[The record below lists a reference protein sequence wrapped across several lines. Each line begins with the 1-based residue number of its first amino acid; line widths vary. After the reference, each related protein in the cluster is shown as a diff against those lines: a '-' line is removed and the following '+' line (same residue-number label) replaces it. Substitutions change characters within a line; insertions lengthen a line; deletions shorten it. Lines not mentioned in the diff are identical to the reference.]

1 MSEQAILEKL
11 NSLTTAVATFARL
24 AGVRLT
30 RAEVCERI
38 GIHRNTLANYIADK
52 GFPTPMRCGNWSLAE
67 VLEWQMA
74 RLDAGKSASASDPR
88 PVELAKGA
96 FHLYRH
102 FDRDNTLLYVG
113 VSISALNRLAAHRE
127 HAPWFWRIARIE
139 IQAFATREDSLI
151 AERLAIQRERPQ
163 FNIQHSERAA

>member
-1 MSEQAILEKL
+1 MSEQAIIEKL
-11 NSLTTAVATFARL
+11 DALTAAVVALARL

-30 RAEVCERI
+30 RAEVCERL
-38 GIHRNTLANYIADK
+38 GIHRNTLPAYITDK
-52 GFPTPMRCGNWSLAE
+52 GFPTPMRCGTWSLAE

-74 RLDAGKSASASDPR
+74 RLDAGEASCCDDPEQ
-88 PVELAKGA
+88 VELAKGA

-102 FDRDNTLLYVG
+102 FDRDGALLYVG

-127 HAPWFWRIARIE
+127 DAPWFWRIARIE
-139 IQAFATREDSLI
+139 VQAYATREASLI
-151 AERLAIQRERPQ
+151 AERRAIQRERPQ